1 MADQQAKAAAVE
13 MSAPDVP
20 IVPVLDKREA
30 ITGIK
35 KQITNKWKLK
45 YSCSDKTTKIQDIYT
60 EVGKRNCHGEE
71 DRGTFA
77 VMNQLLSGHTLL
89 NSHRAKIN
97 STVSDLCENCNVT
110 EDTDHYLF
118 KCKKYKKEREQ
129 LENRVEEILNGAG
142 LNEVAD
148 KNLAVLVGMVENAH
162 RETQNELIRALM
174 EFIRTSQRFT
184 KQ

>member
-1 MADQQAKAAAVE
+1 MKIHWVPGHKDIEGNELAGQQAKAAAVE

-30 ITGIK
+30 ITKIK
-35 KQITNKWKLK
+35 KQMTNKWKLK

-89 NSHRAKIN
+89 NSHRAKVN
-97 STVSDLCENCNVT
+97 STVSDLC
-110 EDTDHYLF
+110 
-118 KCKKYKKEREQ
+118 
-129 LENRVEEILNGAG
+129 AG
-142 LNEVAD
+142 LG
-148 KNLAVLVGMVENAH
+148 KCRHL
-162 RETQNELIRALM
+162 
-174 EFIRTSQRFT
+174 
-184 KQ
+184 